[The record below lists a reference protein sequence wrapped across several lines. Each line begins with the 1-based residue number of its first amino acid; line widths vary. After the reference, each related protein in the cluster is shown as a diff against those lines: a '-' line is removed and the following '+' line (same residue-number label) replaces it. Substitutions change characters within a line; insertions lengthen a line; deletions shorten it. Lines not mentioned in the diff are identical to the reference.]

1 MLHENKNK
9 LLKIKFT
16 SENIMYILDKIFKN
30 QHINVILI
38 ECEN

>member
-16 SENIMYILDKIFKN
+16 SENTMYILNKIFKN
-30 QHINVILI
+30 QCINIILI
-38 ECEN
+38 ECGN